1 VSAIFY
7 RSPKEPTVRVFIRIS
22 TLIFVSAILS
32 ACVSETVHQQK
43 LDENA
48 YLQSVI
54 KSLEADYER
63 LKADKIQLADRND
76 SLNQRVL
83 EAIERNKLLQED
95 LMRARAD
102 LERVEKVLADRSAEA
117 GTAMAEMRQEID
129 RLVEGNN
136 LLQQQLEVELQAREA
151 RLAEVQSTYDELV
164 GKLEQEIERGE
175 VRISELKGKLTV
187 NVVDKILFDSGKA
200 ALKPAGIK
208 VLQQIG
214 DILNS
219 AVDKNIQVEGH
230 TDNVPISGGLAAR
243 YPSNWELSTAR
254 ATTVLHFLQD
264 KVGVSGER
272 LSAVGYGEYQPISS
286 NATAE
291 GRAENRRIQIVLTAA
306 KKP

>member
-1 VSAIFY
+1 M
-7 RSPKEPTVRVFIRIS
+7 RVFIRIS
-22 TLIFVSAILS
+22 SLIFVSAMLS

-43 LDENA
+43 IDENM
-48 YLQSVI
+48 YLQSTI
-54 KSLEADYER
+54 KSLEADYES
-63 LKADKIQLADRND
+63 LKSDKIQLADRND

-83 EAIERNKLLQED
+83 EGIERNKLLQED

-129 RLVEGNN
+129 RLINDNN
-136 LLQQQLEVELQAREA
+136 LLQQQLEAELQAREA

-200 ALKPAGIK
+200 ELKSAGIK

-230 TDNVPISGGLAAR
+230 TDNVPISGSLATK

-264 KVGVSGER
+264 RVGVSGER
-272 LSAVGYGEYQPISS
+272 LSAVGYGEYQPIAS
-286 NATAE
+286 NSTAQ
-291 GRAENRRIQIVLTAA
+291 GRAE
-306 KKP
+306 

>member
-1 VSAIFY
+1 M
-7 RSPKEPTVRVFIRIS
+7 RVFIRIS

-63 LKADKIQLADRND
+63 LKADKVQLADRND
-76 SLNQRVL
+76 NLNQRVL

-117 GTAMAEMRQEID
+117 GTAMTEMRQEID

>member
-1 VSAIFY
+1 
-7 RSPKEPTVRVFIRIS
+7 
-22 TLIFVSAILS
+22 LIFVSAILS

>member
-1 VSAIFY
+1 MNNLVKAALALVLATSLA
-7 RSPKEPTVRVFIRIS
+7 
-22 TLIFVSAILS
+22 
-32 ACVSETVHQQK
+32 ACVSEAVHQQK
-43 LDENA
+43 IDENA
-48 YLQSVI
+48 HLQSVI
-54 KSLEADYER
+54 RSLEADYER
-63 LKADKIQLADRND
+63 LKADKDQMADRND
-76 SLNQRVL
+76 SLNQRIL

-102 LERVEKVLADRSAEA
+102 LERIEKVLADRSAEA
-117 GTAMAEMRQEID
+117 GAAMTEMRQEID
-129 RLVEGNN
+129 RLTDNSSA
-136 LLQQQLEVELQAREA
+136 LQQQLDAEREARQA

-200 ALKPAGIK
+200 ELKQEGIK

-214 DILNS
+214 DILKS

-230 TDNVPISGGLAAR
+230 TDNVPIRGPLTEK

-264 KVGVSGER
+264 RVNISGER
-272 LSAVGYGEYQPISS
+272 LSAVGYGEYQPVAS
-286 NATAE
+286 NSTAE
-291 GRAENRRIQIVLTAA
+291 GRAQNRRIQIVLTAA
-306 KKP
+306 KER

>member
-1 VSAIFY
+1 M
-7 RSPKEPTVRVFIRIS
+7 RVFIRIS
-22 TLIFVSAILS
+22 TLIFVSAVLS
-32 ACVSETVHQQK
+32 ACVSETIHQQK

-76 SLNQRVL
+76 NLNQRVL

-286 NATAE
+286 NATAK

>member
-1 VSAIFY
+1 
-7 RSPKEPTVRVFIRIS
+7 VRVFIRIS

-76 SLNQRVL
+76 NLNQRVL

-306 KKP
+306 KKQ

>member
-1 VSAIFY
+1 M
-7 RSPKEPTVRVFIRIS
+7 RVFIRIS
-22 TLIFVSAILS
+22 SLIFVSAMLS

-43 LDENA
+43 IDENM
-48 YLQSVI
+48 YLQSTI

-63 LKADKIQLADRND
+63 LKSDKLQLANRND
-76 SLNQRVL
+76 NLNQRVL

-102 LERVEKVLADRSAEA
+102 LERVEKVLADRSAETGA
-117 GTAMAEMRQEID
+117 AMAEMRQEID
-129 RLVEGNN
+129 RLINDNN
-136 LLQQQLEVELQAREA
+136 LLQQQLEAELQAREA

-200 ALKPAGIK
+200 ELKSAGVK

-230 TDNVPISGGLAAR
+230 TDNVPISGSLTTK

-272 LSAVGYGEYQPISS
+272 LSAVGYGEYQPIAS

-306 KKP
+306 KAP

>member
-1 VSAIFY
+1 M
-7 RSPKEPTVRVFIRIS
+7 RVFIRIS
-22 TLIFVSAILS
+22 LLIFVAAILS

-43 LDENA
+43 LDENM
-48 YLQSVI
+48 YLQSTI

-63 LKADKIQLADRND
+63 LKSDKIQLADRND

-83 EAIERNKLLQED
+83 EGIERNKLLQED
-95 LMRARAD
+95 LMRSRAD

-129 RLVEGNN
+129 RLINEKN
-136 LLQQQLEVELQAREA
+136 LLQQQLEAELQAREA

-175 VRISELKGKLTV
+175 VRISELRGKLTV

-200 ALKPAGIK
+200 ELKPAGVK

-214 DILNS
+214 DILNT

-230 TDNVPISGGLAAR
+230 TDNVPISGSLATK

-264 KVGVSGER
+264 RVGVSGER
-272 LSAVGYGEYQPISS
+272 LSAVGYGEYQPIAS

-306 KKP
+306 KTP

>member
-1 VSAIFY
+1 
-7 RSPKEPTVRVFIRIS
+7 
-22 TLIFVSAILS
+22 
-32 ACVSETVHQQK
+32 
-43 LDENA
+43 
-48 YLQSVI
+48 
-54 KSLEADYER
+54 
-63 LKADKIQLADRND
+63 
-76 SLNQRVL
+76 
-83 EAIERNKLLQED
+83 
-95 LMRARAD
+95 MRARAD

-129 RLVEGNN
+129 RLIEGNN
-136 LLQQQLEVELQAREA
+136 LLRQQLEVELQAREA

-200 ALKPAGIK
+200 DLKPAGIK

-230 TDNVPISGGLAAR
+230 TDNVPISGGLAAK

-264 KVGVSGER
+264 SVGVTGER
-272 LSAVGYGEYQPISS
+272 LSAVGYGEYQPIAS
-286 NATAE
+286 NASAE
-291 GRAENRRIQIVLTAA
+291 GRAQNRRIQIVLTAA
-306 KKP
+306 KE

>member
-1 VSAIFY
+1 M
-7 RSPKEPTVRVFIRIS
+7 RVFIKIS
-22 TLIFVSAILS
+22 SLIFVSAMLS

-43 LDENA
+43 LDENM
-48 YLQSVI
+48 YLQSTI

-63 LKADKIQLADRND
+63 LKSDKIQLADRND

-83 EAIERNKLLQED
+83 EGIERNKLLQED

-129 RLVEGNN
+129 RLINEKN
-136 LLQQQLEVELQAREA
+136 LLQQQLEAELQAREA

-175 VRISELKGKLTV
+175 VRISELRGKLTV

-200 ALKPAGIK
+200 ELKPAGVK

-214 DILNS
+214 DILNT

-230 TDNVPISGGLAAR
+230 TDNVPISGSLATK

-264 KVGVSGER
+264 RVGVSGER
-272 LSAVGYGEYQPISS
+272 LSAVGYGEYQPIAS

-306 KKP
+306 KTP

>member
-1 VSAIFY
+1 M
-7 RSPKEPTVRVFIRIS
+7 RVFIRIS

-230 TDNVPISGGLAAR
+230 TDNVPISGGLATR

-291 GRAENRRIQIVLTAA
+291 GRAVNRRIQLVLTAA

>member
-1 VSAIFY
+1 
-7 RSPKEPTVRVFIRIS
+7 VRVFIRIS

-230 TDNVPISGGLAAR
+230 TDNVPISGGLAAK

>member
-1 VSAIFY
+1 
-7 RSPKEPTVRVFIRIS
+7 VRVFIRIS
-22 TLIFVSAILS
+22 SLIFVSAMLS

-43 LDENA
+43 IDENM
-48 YLQSVI
+48 YLQSTI

-63 LKADKIQLADRND
+63 LKSDKLQLANRND
-76 SLNQRVL
+76 NLNQRVL

-95 LMRARAD
+95 LMR
-102 LERVEKVLADRSAEA
+102 VEKVLADRSAETGA
-117 GTAMAEMRQEID
+117 AMAEMRQEID
-129 RLVEGNN
+129 RLINDNN
-136 LLQQQLEVELQAREA
+136 LLQQQLEAELQAREA

-200 ALKPAGIK
+200 ALKSAGVK

-230 TDNVPISGGLAAR
+230 TDNVPISGSLTTK

-264 KVGVSGER
+264 RVGVSGER

-306 KKP
+306 KAP

>member
-1 VSAIFY
+1 M
-7 RSPKEPTVRVFIRIS
+7 RVFIRIS
-22 TLIFVSAILS
+22 TLIFVSAVLS
-32 ACVSETVHQQK
+32 ACVSETIHQQK

-200 ALKPAGIK
+200 ALKTAGIK

-230 TDNVPISGGLAAR
+230 TDNVPISGGLAAK

-286 NATAE
+286 NATAK